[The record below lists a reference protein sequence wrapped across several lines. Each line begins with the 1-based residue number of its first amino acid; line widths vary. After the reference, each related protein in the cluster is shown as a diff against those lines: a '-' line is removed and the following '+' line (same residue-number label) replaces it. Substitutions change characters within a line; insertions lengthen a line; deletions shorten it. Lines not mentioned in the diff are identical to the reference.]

1 MGKIFFQPQKGDFLC
16 QEELNDCKDIL
27 LNDFSL
33 IDNLDFWKKFKKNN
47 CDDVKFENYRIFENI
62 FKGEGH
68 F

>member
-47 CDDVKFENYRIFENI
+47 CDDVKFENYRF
-62 FKGEGH
+62 
-68 F
+68 